1 VNSDPASTESVEVV
15 VSYRDTPSILIVD
28 LGVFGKI
35 AVTMKEWIQLIEA
48 LPRIKDPSQ
57 RALLSLPGRL
67 REICLK
73 MRLAGA
79 VKYDAKNL
87 HWKID
92 SRELKIYRFLPHAPT
107 TPAKTTRL
115 PPATPVKP
123 AEEKAETPPSAS
135 DMLAKEILEHVV
147 EKHGVGKPTKPFRY
161 VGGDWFIKDE
171 LLDLLAKSKCKTLV
185 EVFGGSGIVSM
196 YAPRDVFKNIVYNDK
211 DSLLTNFFMVLKDRA
226 DELVK
231 KLALIPLSKEIFEK
245 YTKMIETGEIHK
257 LDPVEKAV
265 ATFYT
270 LRASMWGMGDS
281 FAVEVSRST
290 AVEVKR
296 QIALLP
302 EYAKMWADVTIE
314 NRDFRDI
321 IKIYDREY
329 TVFYCDPPHL
339 SVGDVKR
346 EHYYRLGF
354 TEKDMKDLLDM
365 LSSIKGKFV
374 LKLPED
380 HLEIKFIKKWIE
392 ENKYNVREVEIKHT
406 MLKVIGEKRPK
417 FTIILIH
424 NYKA

>member
-1 VNSDPASTESVEVV
+1 
-15 VSYRDTPSILIVD
+15 
-28 LGVFGKI
+28 
-35 AVTMKEWIQLIEA
+35 
-48 LPRIKDPSQ
+48 
-57 RALLSLPGRL
+57 
-67 REICLK
+67 
-73 MRLAGA
+73 
-79 VKYDAKNL
+79 
-87 HWKID
+87 
-92 SRELKIYRFLPHAPT
+92 
-107 TPAKTTRL
+107 
-115 PPATPVKP
+115 
-123 AEEKAETPPSAS
+123 
-135 DMLAKEILEHVV
+135 
-147 EKHGVGKPTKPFRY
+147 
-161 VGGDWFIKDE
+161 
-171 LLDLLAKSKCKTLV
+171 
-185 EVFGGSGIVSM
+185 
-196 YAPRDVFKNIVYNDK
+196 
-211 DSLLTNFFMVLKDRA
+211 
-226 DELVK
+226 
-231 KLALIPLSKEIFEK
+231 
-245 YTKMIETGEIHK
+245 MIETGEIHK